1 MLILLSNG
9 TSVAQENNIVSGQIN
24 DPLSA
29 TGKEEAIE
37 AGKSLADYDIGVV
50 FCSDLERCQDTADMV
65 MIENHFSHNV
75 ELILV
80 QELRDRS
87 FGSLEGTPMPEVRK
101 SLPPRKYKLWDRD
114 YFEAPIHGESLQDV
128 GQRVI
133 PFLKENAFPLVD
145 DNKNVLVVTHND
157 VIKTI
162 IGHLKKSDETDII
175 KWKIEN
181 SIPYFFYGRTC
192 D

>member
-1 MLILLSNG
+1 MLILLSHG
-9 TSVAQENNIVSGQIN
+9 ISEAQENNIVCGQMN
-24 DPLSA
+24 DPLSEL
-29 TGKEEAIE
+29 GKAEAIE
-37 AGKSLADYDIGVV
+37 AGKSLADYDIDVV

-65 MIENHFSHNV
+65 MIQNRFSDDV

-80 QELRDRS
+80 QELRERS
-87 FGSLEGTPMPEVRK
+87 FGSLEGTPMSVVRK
-101 SLPPRKYKLWDRD
+101 NLSPRKYKLWDRD
-114 YFEAPIHGESLQDV
+114 YFEAPVHGESLHDV
-128 GQRVI
+128 EQRAI
-133 PFLKENAFPLVD
+133 SFLKENVFPLVA
-145 DNKNVLVVTHND
+145 DNKNILVVTHND

-181 SIPYFFYGRTC
+181 AIPYFFYGGV